1 MVKTIA
7 ERKPHSGHVHEFMPP
22 YPEPHTYI
30 TSAAVC
36 RNALKTEFEEVKEAA
51 VDNVRDSQAALAKF
65 SAKMKY
71 KLRGSEG
78 TIK

>member
-1 MVKTIA
+1 MKTIA
-7 ERKPHSGHVHEFMPP
+7 ERKHHAGYVHEFMPP

-36 RNALKTEFEEVKEAA
+36 RNAIRTEFEEVKQAA

-65 SAKMKY
+65 SAKMEF
-71 KLRGSEG
+71 KLRGGDG

>member
-1 MVKTIA
+1 MKTIA
-7 ERKPHSGHVHEFMPP
+7 ERKPHAGHVHEFMPP

-65 SAKMKY
+65 SAKRRY
-71 KLRGSEG
+71 KEEGITG